1 MTNHPDE
8 LLYARAMRRAGRLM
22 LALSAAGTAAAFAWR
37 GWTWGAGFAV
47 GAIASWL
54 NFRWLKGVADSF
66 GGKRP
71 RAYVMVFG
79 ALRYLLLV
87 AGAYVI
93 LRYSPI
99 SLSAALA
106 GLFVA
111 VAAVI
116 VEAVFELAYAR
127 K

>member
-8 LLYARAMRRAGRLM
+8 LLYDRAMRRTAGLI
-22 LALSAAGTAAAFAWR
+22 LAFAAAGTAATFAWR
-37 GWTWGAGFAV
+37 GWTWAAGFAL
-47 GAIASWL
+47 GAAASWL
-54 NFRWLKGVADSF
+54 NFRWFKQVADAF

-71 RAYVMVFG
+71 RLLMMGFG
-79 ALRYLLLV
+79 ALRYLLLA

-93 LRYSPI
+93 LRFTPV
-99 SLSAALA
+99 SLPAALA

-116 VEAVFELAYAR
+116 VVAVLELAYAR